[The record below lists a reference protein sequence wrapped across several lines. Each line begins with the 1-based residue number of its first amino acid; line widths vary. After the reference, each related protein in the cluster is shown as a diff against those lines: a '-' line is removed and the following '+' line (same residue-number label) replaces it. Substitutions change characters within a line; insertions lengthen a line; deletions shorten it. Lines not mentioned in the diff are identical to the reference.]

1 MAHRE
6 DRTGRARALR
16 QTATFAEDKLWQ
28 VLRGGRLAG
37 HKFRRQFG
45 IGRYFA
51 DFACEKLRLVIELDG
66 GVHDDEAQA
75 LKDYWRQQEIEALG
89 WTVLRF
95 RNEEVTGDLA
105 GVLARIAHAAHLA
118 RS

>member
-28 VLRGGRLAG
+28 ALRGGRLEG

-51 DFACEKLRLVIELDG
+51 DFACETLRLVIELDG

-105 GVLARIAHAAHLA
+105 GVLARIAGLANLA